1 MRTAFLK
8 RIVLCLGVFIAF
20 VLPLPASVGAQVI
33 PLASSVYED
42 MDLLYLL
49 AGKGTPSGSRPWT
62 KAEAQ
67 AILGGVRKENLQA
80 VARSLYTSI
89 QKKVEAPLRW
99 NFSDGFSLSA
109 YADVSVENYIH
120 SNSEFSSYGAWD
132 YSYVDRKPLVRLRLD
147 MAVSDFFYT
156 YSDLQ
161 YGYGLHTK
169 DDTLDYL
176 GPGEMVGALIPANSG
191 LYYVDENTKLVQ
203 YEKWYANNII
213 TSTTHIDFQTPKRSV
228 ISLGSERWNATF
240 SRDRISWGNSKIGN
254 FILDDHVDFHEYLRF
269 TTYSEYFKYEVLVV
283 FFDTYHASTSI
294 LRMLL
299 AHRLEFRPW
308 SKVSFAVSENVMYQD
323 DKLDL
328 RFLNPSFI
336 FHNLNERN
344 KFNAIAHIELAY
356 VPFAG
361 FRLYGQFALDQAV
374 APNEGDNP
382 ELPAWGM
389 SLGADY
395 AAAFAQGVLQSSIE
409 ASMTI
414 PHMYRRDTVDFLM
427 ARRYAGLNTN
437 AWDAVK
443 LDYIGSP
450 YGGDALV
457 LHARTL
463 YKVADVGSLSL
474 AVTGVLKGDVDM
486 FTVLDDSFS
495 EYGTTMFS
503 DDVIHTSFIATLA
516 GALDVG
522 FSTAWQVYA
531 QVSVLAKGS
540 YLQSQQAF
548 NPHAWDVQ
556 FVMGT
561 TFSF

>member
-67 AILGGVRKENLQA
+67 AILGSVRKESLQA
-80 VARSLYTSI
+80 VAHSLYTSI

-176 GPGEMVGALIPANSG
+176 DANDSVGALIPANSG

-254 FILDDHVDFHEYLRF
+254 FILDDHVDFHEYFALQPTRNISSMKRWSSF
-269 TTYSEYFKYEVLVV
+269 RYTMFHVHTENV
-283 FFDTYHASTSI
+283 AG
-294 LRMLL
+294 
-299 AHRLEFRPW
+299 HRLSSVLEQSQFGASEMSCIKMIPGL
-308 SKVSFAVSENVMYQD
+308 AVSQPR
-323 DKLDL
+323 L
-328 RFLNPSFI
+328 FSQS
-336 FHNLNERN
+336 ERAQ

-409 ASMTI
+409 ASMTL
-414 PHMYRRDTVDFLM
+414 PHMYRRDIVDFLM

-437 AWDAVK
+437 AWNAVK

-463 YKVADVGSLSL
+463 YKVTDEGSLSL
-474 AVTGVLKGDVDM
+474 AVTGVLKGGVDM
-486 FTVLDDSFS
+486 FTVLDDSSS

-540 YLQSQQAF
+540 YLQIQQAF